1 MGMSQFRMSAILIA
15 KNEGAVIADCLS
27 SLGGFHEIVVVDTGS
42 EDNTVQIAK
51 NFPNTKVFT
60 DYKWNDDFAEARNY
74 ALSKATGDWVMSI
87 DADHVL
93 VSDFNEV
100 DLRARRAEIAGKRVV
115 SIILEHDPSGQT
127 HHVGWLFKRDPAIF
141 YVGRIHEHLNTK
153 IDGSSYITQKY
164 RKSPAHALDPDRNM
178 RILQKSED
186 TPRTRFYLAREYA
199 DRRDWQKA
207 VPAMH
212 RFLEIAD
219 YIPEIC
225 EAHLTLARGYWALQ
239 NGDLARKHCLEA
251 VRNNPMFK
259 EALQFMGELH
269 YEPWKGKW
277 LRLAEIA
284 TNEDVLFVRAR

>member
-1 MGMSQFRMSAILIA
+1 MKISAILIV
-15 KNEGAVIADCLS
+15 KNEEAVIEDCLS
-27 SLGGFHEIVVVDTGS
+27 SLAGFGEVVVVDTGS
-42 EDNTVQIAK
+42 TDKTVELAEGFKNTV
-51 NFPNTKVFT
+51 VFT
-60 DYKWNDDFAEARNY
+60 DYKWDDNFAEARNY

-93 VSDFNEV
+93 VTDFNEV
-100 DLRARRAEIAGKRVV
+100 DLRARRANKAGRKVL
-115 SIILEHDPSGQT
+115 SIILEHDPSGQQ

-141 YVGRIHEHLNTK
+141 YEGRIHEHLNTS
-153 IDGSSYITQKY
+153 IDGASDIKQKY

-178 RILQKSED
+178 RILQKSPD

-199 DRRDWQKA
+199 DRLDWQQA

-212 RFLEIAD
+212 HFLEIAD
-219 YIPEIC
+219 YLPEVC

-259 EALQFMGELH
+259 EALQFMAELH
-269 YEPWKGKW
+269 YEPWKSKW
-277 LRLAEIA
+277 LKLMASA
-284 TNEDVLFVRAR
+284 DNSDVLFVRVGQGD

>member
-1 MGMSQFRMSAILIA
+1 MVENFRVSAILIV

-27 SLGGFHEIVVVDTGS
+27 SLSEFPEVVVVDTGS
-42 EDNTVQIAK
+42 EDSTVAVAK
-51 NFPNTKVFT
+51 GFSNVRVFE

-93 VSDFNEV
+93 VSSYADV
-100 DLRARRAEIAGKRVV
+100 DLRARRAEKAGRNVI
-115 SIILEHDPSGQT
+115 SIELEHDPSLHR

-141 YVGRIHEHLNTK
+141 YVGRIHEHLNTP
-153 IDGSSYITQKY
+153 IDGASDIKQKY

-178 RILQKSED
+178 RILLKSED
-186 TPRTRFYLAREYA
+186 SPRTRFYLAREYA
-199 DRRDWQKA
+199 DRLDWKQA

-212 RFLEIAD
+212 KFLEIGD
-219 YIPEIC
+219 YLPEIC

-259 EALQFMGELH
+259 EALQFMAELH

-277 LRLAEIA
+277 LTLAAVA
-284 TNEDVLFVRAR
+284 TNEDVLFIRAR